1 MNHGRTLP
9 AYCVSGGR
17 VRHCQCPPAP
27 PRHQPYQ
34 PNAKHV
40 LKDTD
45 TVYISAGRLRRWYA
59 ELQALENVRNAI
71 KSLSMNDYEKTKL
84 LALTT
89 QVRLT
94 LGSVKRE
101 MRDKLRA

>member
-1 MNHGRTLP
+1 
-9 AYCVSGGR
+9 
-17 VRHCQCPPAP
+17 
-27 PRHQPYQ
+27 
-34 PNAKHV
+34 
-40 LKDTD
+40 
-45 TVYISAGRLRRWYA
+45 
-59 ELQALENVRNAI
+59 
-71 KSLSMNDYEKTKL
+71 MNDYEKTKL